1 MDKPTVT
8 TALTLAS
15 VFLAAASV
23 FLVAPGAA
31 QAKPSPQKLKAPVT
45 APVTAPQ
52 QATLSWLAL
61 TDSGKNAQAWEA
73 ASPTF
78 QSQVTQSQ
86 WAEAA
91 QSVRNPLGKVQKRTL
106 QSGQRTA
113 TLPGVPPG
121 DYAVLTYAT
130 VFEKKNA
137 AIETVILTHNTDGK
151 WRVSGYFIK

>member
-1 MDKPTVT
+1 MDKPTAK

-23 FLVAPGAA
+23 FLAAPGAA
-31 QAKPSPQKLKAPVT
+31 QAKPSPQKSKAPVT
-45 APVTAPQ
+45 ATAPQ
-52 QATLSWLAL
+52 QAALSWLAL
-61 TDSGKNAQAWEA
+61 TDSGKNAQSWEA

-86 WAEAA
+86 WAKAA
-91 QSVRNPLGKVQKRTL
+91 QSVRAPLGKVQKRTL
-106 QSGQRTA
+106 QSGQRTT

-121 DYAVLTYAT
+121 DYAVLAYST

-137 AIETVILTHNTDGK
+137 ATETVILTHNTDGK